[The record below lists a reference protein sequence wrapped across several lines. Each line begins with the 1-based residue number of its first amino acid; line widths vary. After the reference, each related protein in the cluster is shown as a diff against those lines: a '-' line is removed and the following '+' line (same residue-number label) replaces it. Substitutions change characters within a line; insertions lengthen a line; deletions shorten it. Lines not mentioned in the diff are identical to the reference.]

1 VSFGARIAG
10 MGMDVPVRVVTNKDL
25 EAVVDTT
32 DEWIVTRTGIRERR
46 IVADNQS
53 TGDLAVAACRDALRS
68 AGISIDDIEMIVL
81 STCTGDT
88 NMLPATST
96 YVQTELGASHI
107 PAFDISVACSGFV
120 YGLDIAHQYIATG
133 RYRRI
138 LVVGAEAMSRV
149 VDWTD
154 RASCVLFGDG
164 AGAAVV
170 ERCPPGQG
178 ILGTK
183 IAANGSGACLLQ
195 VPAGGAREPLT
206 ADTVGT
212 KRQYLHMDGKAV
224 YSFAVEIMGEA
235 AMAALET
242 AGLSPSDIDLL
253 VPHQA
258 NIRII
263 RSAAERMGL
272 TLEKVFINVDRYGNT
287 SAASIPIAL
296 TEAVRSGRL
305 KAGELVVTVGFGAGL
320 TWGANVMRWGQVNP

>member
-1 VSFGARIAG
+1 VTFGARIAG
-10 MGMDVPVRVVTNKDL
+10 MGMDVPTRVVTNKDL
-25 EAVVDTT
+25 ESVVDTT

-46 IVADNQS
+46 IVADDQS
-53 TGDLAVAACRDALRS
+53 TGDLAVQACRDALRS

-88 NMLPATST
+88 NMLPATAT

-107 PAFDISVACSGFV
+107 PAFDISAACSGFV
-120 YGLDIAHQYIATG
+120 YGLDIAHQFIATG
-133 RYRRI
+133 RCRRI

-149 VDWTD
+149 VDWSD

-164 AGAAVV
+164 AGAAVL

-183 IAANGSGACLLQ
+183 IASNGAGACLLQ

-212 KRQYLHMDGKAV
+212 KRQFLHMDGKAV

-235 AMAALET
+235 AMAALEA
-242 AGLSPSDIDLL
+242 AGISPSDIDLL

-263 RSAAERMGL
+263 KSAADRMGL
-272 TLEKVFINVDRYGNT
+272 PLEKVFINVDRYGNT

-305 KAGELVVTVGFGAGL
+305 KEGDLVVTVGFGAGL

>member
-1 VSFGARIAG
+1 MTFGARIAG
-10 MGMDVPVRVVTNKDL
+10 MGMDVPTRVVTNKDL
-25 EAVVDTT
+25 ESVVDTT
-32 DEWIVTRTGIRERR
+32 DEWIVSRTGIRERR

-53 TGDLAVAACRDALRS
+53 TGDLAVEACRDALRS
-68 AGISIDDIEMIVL
+68 AGISINDIEMIVL

-88 NMLPATST
+88 NMLPATAT
-96 YVQTELGASHI
+96 YVQSELGASHI
-107 PAFDISVACSGFV
+107 PAFDISAACSGFV
-120 YGLDIAHQYIATG
+120 YGLDIAHQFIATG
-133 RYRRI
+133 RCKRI

-149 VDWTD
+149 VDWND

-164 AGAAVV
+164 AGAAVL
-170 ERCPPGQG
+170 ERCPAGQG

-183 IAANGSGACLLQ
+183 IAANGAGACLLQ

-206 ADTVGT
+206 VDTVGT
-212 KRQYLHMDGKAV
+212 NRQFLHMDGKAV

-242 AGLSPSDIDLL
+242 AGISPTDIDLL

-263 RSAAERMGL
+263 KSAADRMGL
-272 TLEKVFINVDRYGNT
+272 PLDKVFINVDRYGNT

-305 KAGELVVTVGFGAGL
+305 KDGDLVVTVGFGAGL

>member
-1 VSFGARIAG
+1 